1 MALSMVEAAAGGGYR
16 KPQDFSAFEG
26 IDPESWVDGAVA
38 SLAPFGAFAARH
50 PRALI
55 FR

>member
-1 MALSMVEAAAGGGYR
+1 MVEAAGGGYR

-38 SLAPFGAFAARH
+38 SLAPFGAFAACH
-50 PRALI
+50 PRALT